1 MAKLTLAEL
10 KTKFEQGDVPTGAD
24 FVDLIDT
31 LEDASTLLVEQA
43 ARQSADDA
51 VAASLGLKANKLN
64 DTITNPT
71 ITNYV
76 ETLFSVTGSATLDL
90 ANGTLQKVTT
100 NGATTITL
108 PASVSGKS
116 FTVIVAYGGVHTVA
130 FAGGTAIKWAGGT
143 APTATSVAG
152 KFDIYVFTQ
161 DGSSTFASDGGRN
174 F

>member
-1 MAKLTLAEL
+1 MAKVTLEDL
-10 KTKFEQGDVPTGAD
+10 KSRFETGDVPTGAD

-31 LEDASTLLVEQA
+31 LEDASTLLAEQA
-43 ARQSADDA
+43 ARQSSDD
-51 VAASLGLKANKLN
+51 LKANKLN
-64 DTITNPT
+64 DTLTNPT

-76 ETLFSVTGSATLDL
+76 ETLFSATGSTTLDL
-90 ANGTLQKVTT
+90 ANGTLQKITT

-108 PASVSGKS
+108 PASAAGKS

-130 FAGGTAIKWAGGT
+130 FAGGSAIKWAGGT

-152 KFDIYVFTQ
+152 KFDIYVFTC
-161 DGSSTFASDGGRN
+161 DGTNTFASDGGRN